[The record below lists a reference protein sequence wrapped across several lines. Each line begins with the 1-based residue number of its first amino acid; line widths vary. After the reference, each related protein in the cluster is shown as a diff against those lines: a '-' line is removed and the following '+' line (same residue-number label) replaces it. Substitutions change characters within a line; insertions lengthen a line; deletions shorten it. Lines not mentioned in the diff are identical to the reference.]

1 MIPNATLILGPPGC
15 GKTYTL
21 IERVQEKLEQGV
33 HPSRIGVVS
42 FTTKAIGEF
51 IERACAKFNL
61 SRNDFP
67 HFRTLHA
74 TGYHGLGLQRGDV
87 MDHEDYKRLGEILGL
102 IFKNA
107 DATSIDD
114 GIPIPSIKGSG
125 SKYLQL
131 IMRSL

>member
-21 IERVQEKLEQGV
+21 IERVEAKLQEGV

-51 IERACAKFNL
+51 VDRACAKFNL
-61 SRNDFP
+61 TKNDFP

-74 TGYHGLGLQRGDV
+74 TG
-87 MDHEDYKRLGEILGL
+87 
-102 IFKNA
+102 
-107 DATSIDD
+107 
-114 GIPIPSIKGSG
+114 
-125 SKYLQL
+125 
-131 IMRSL
+131 

>member
-21 IERVQEKLEQGV
+21 IERVEAKLQEGV

-51 IERACAKFNL
+51 VDRACAKFNL
-61 SRNDFP
+61 TKNDFP

-74 TGYHGLGLQRGDV
+74 TGYHGLGLKSTDV
-87 MDHEDYKRLGEILGL
+87 MDREDFKTLGRMLGVA
-102 IFKNA
+102 FDGA

-114 GIPIPSIKGSG
+114 GVAIPSIG
-125 SKYLQL
+125 
-131 IMRSL
+131 

>member
-21 IERVQEKLEQGV
+21 IERVQAKLQEGV

-42 FTTKAIGEF
+42 FTTKAINEF
-51 IERACAKFNL
+51 IDRACSKFNL
-61 SRNDFP
+61 TRNDFP

-87 MDHEDYKRLGEILGL
+87 MAIAK
-102 IFKNA
+102 
-107 DATSIDD
+107 
-114 GIPIPSIKGSG
+114 
-125 SKYLQL
+125 
-131 IMRSL
+131 

>member
-21 IERVQEKLEQGV
+21 IERVQEKLQEGV

-51 IERACAKFNL
+51 VDRACAKFNL
-61 SRNDFP
+61 TKNDFP

-74 TGYHGLGLQRGDV
+74 TGYHGLGL
-87 MDHEDYKRLGEILGL
+87 
-102 IFKNA
+102 
-107 DATSIDD
+107 
-114 GIPIPSIKGSG
+114 
-125 SKYLQL
+125 
-131 IMRSL
+131 